1 RRQAGAQV
9 LLGMAD
15 RAGRPRCP
23 RQAPARARAGDR
35 RGARLDAGGSRPRV
49 SRAARGAH
57 PAGSSIRACFA
68 RAWCRASAPPS
79 WSGITRRAPRPIRAP
94 AGAGSGTLD
103 GAPRARLIGRGLR
116 MAHRA
121 RRDRSPAGDP
131 AASEAEHRPRF
142 LSEDEIARLLEA
154 CHKSRNPWLGPLVT
168 LALTSDARRGE
179 LETLTWEQLDLEADY
194 GLSPN
199 MRLVRTK

>member
-1 RRQAGAQV
+1 
-9 LLGMAD
+9 
-15 RAGRPRCP
+15 
-23 RQAPARARAGDR
+23 
-35 RGARLDAGGSRPRV
+35 
-49 SRAARGAH
+49 
-57 PAGSSIRACFA
+57 
-68 RAWCRASAPPS
+68 
-79 WSGITRRAPRPIRAP
+79 
-94 AGAGSGTLD
+94 
-103 GAPRARLIGRGLR
+103 

-179 LETLTWEQLDLEADY
+179 LETLTWEQLDLEADC

-199 MRLVRTK
+199 MRLVRTKPGKPRVVPLMADAVAALVALEPKPDRREGRVFWFKGSIRHAFELALSRAGIPRGTGPADRVSFRTSRHTTGSLSGLVSAVRNEPATAHGMAQLGTCAPEVPVTKA